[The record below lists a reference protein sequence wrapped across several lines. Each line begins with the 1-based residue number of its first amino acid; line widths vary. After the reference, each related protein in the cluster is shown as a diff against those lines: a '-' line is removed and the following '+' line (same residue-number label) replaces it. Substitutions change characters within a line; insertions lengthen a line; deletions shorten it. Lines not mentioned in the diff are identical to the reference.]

1 MHVKRTLR
9 SVFKCRP
16 IKCGVKFMKTEFIIQ
31 TGVETITTR
40 LRCLPLSLEDLEV
53 PELEI
58 NLAGKKR
65 KDDKWL
71 KMGN

>member
-1 MHVKRTLR
+1 
-9 SVFKCRP
+9 
-16 IKCGVKFMKTEFIIQ
+16 MKTEFIIQ

-40 LRCLPLSLEDLEV
+40 LSCWPLSLEDLEV

-71 KMGN
+71 KMGNYKITVTEEWKHGQQCIVPLQ